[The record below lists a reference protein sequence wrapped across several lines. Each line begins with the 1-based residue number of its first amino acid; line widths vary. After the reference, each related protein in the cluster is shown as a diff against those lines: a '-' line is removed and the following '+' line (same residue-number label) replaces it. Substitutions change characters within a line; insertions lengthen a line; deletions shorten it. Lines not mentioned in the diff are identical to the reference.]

1 MDLAVKFEVTHFVE
15 DASERK
21 VRHEKTKTSNEQA
34 QDNKKVSKGKSFRG
48 KGRFKPS
55 SNSKSKETRTCH
67 FCNKPGH
74 IKANCFAWKKEQGK
88 QGNEKPRHGDI
99 SAADKMKKTSKIL
112 LDCGATTIYVSKRW
126 VEEHQLK
133 TTKFSD
139 KNIRVKLGDN
149 QIVEAQLE
157 VLPLRIMVS
166 GL

>member
-21 VRHEKTKTSNEQA
+21 VRHEKTKTFNEQA
-34 QDNKKVSKGKSFRG
+34 QDNKKTSKGKPFRG

-88 QGNEKPRHGDI
+88 QGNEKSR
-99 SAADKMKKTSKIL
+99 L
-112 LDCGATTIYVSKRW
+112 
-126 VEEHQLK
+126 
-133 TTKFSD
+133 
-139 KNIRVKLGDN
+139 
-149 QIVEAQLE
+149 
-157 VLPLRIMVS
+157 
-166 GL
+166 

>member
-21 VRHEKTKTSNEQA
+21 VRHEKTKTFNEQA
-34 QDNKKVSKGKSFRG
+34 QDNKKTSKGKPFRG

-88 QGNEKPRHGDI
+88 QGNEKPR
-99 SAADKMKKTSKIL
+99 
-112 LDCGATTIYVSKRW
+112 
-126 VEEHQLK
+126 Q
-133 TTKFSD
+133 
-139 KNIRVKLGDN
+139 
-149 QIVEAQLE
+149 
-157 VLPLRIMVS
+157 
-166 GL
+166 